1 MRRIVCEKIKDK
13 RIDDKSGRSYDTRNS
28 TRLVSRREYYF
39 VSFVL
44 EREKKERI
52 INKPKRLN
60 FLDKNLCNFL
70 IFLSAISLSPTLFKK
85 ATWRIACRECFHILS
100 FVFQVGGKE
109 SGILY
114 EERNDVREENLAE
127 CT

>member
-13 RIDDKSGRSYDTRNS
+13 RIDDKSGRSYDTGKSYRDENIIS
-28 TRLVSRREYYF
+28 YRLCSKG
-39 VSFVL
+39 
-44 EREKKERI
+44 KKRERI

-114 EERNDVREENLAE
+114 EERNDVREENLVE